1 MLELYA
7 EVLTLN
13 RQSRFRQRHPETTRF
28 DTVVVAITD
37 LETGHVGFGESAVN
51 PPYTLTAHEVLV
63 ELQLDGEPLA
73 RDADV
78 QLMLDRT
85 RWLTPAAR
93 SGVVAALV
101 DLTGQAS
108 RQPVWQ
114 RWSATPGCP
123 PSSVPIGS
131 IALDELDE
139 ELTCLAPLRPAEL
152 KITLPPSLSH
162 ADHRRRL
169 HLVNSRFPDCRL
181 TADLNAGWS
190 LEQFLAAASYLA
202 EYGVS
207 RVEEPLSLDA
217 PLADYSTLARNT
229 PFSLVADERLMQHSL
244 DELAQC
250 FHEVNLKS
258 AWHGGIL
265 GIGSKMARARAR
277 GLRICLGADR
287 ESSVGSTA
295 IAHLGPMADHLDL
308 GSALMLLDDPFTGIG
323 WDGTRPVLG
332 TEAGFGVRVVV
343 PTKLSDH
350 LGQMLENRSRV

>member
-1 MLELYA
+1 MLQLYA

-13 RQSRFRQRHPETTRF
+13 RRSRSRPGESARF

-51 PPYTLTAHEVLV
+51 PPYTLTAAEVLV
-63 ELQLDGEPLA
+63 ELQLDAALLA

-101 DLTGQAS
+101 DLTGQAR

-114 RWSATPGCP
+114 RWSATSDCP
-123 PSSVPIGS
+123 PSSVTVGPNS
-131 IALDELDE
+131 LTELEE
-139 ELTCLAPLRPAEL
+139 ELAHLEPFRPAEL
-152 KITLPPSLSH
+152 KVRLDPTGSH
-162 ADHRRRL
+162 TEHRHRL
-169 HLVNSRFPDCRL
+169 RLISSRFPDCRL
-181 TADLNAGWS
+181 TADLNACWS
-190 LEQFLAAASYLA
+190 YDQFLAAAGYLA
-202 EYGVS
+202 EYGVR

-217 PLADYSTLARNT
+217 PLTEYSALARNT

-244 DELAQC
+244 DEIAQC

-258 AWHGGIL
+258 AYYGGIL
-265 GIGSKMARARAR
+265 GIGSKMARARSR

-308 GSALMLLDDPFTGIG
+308 GSALMLADDPFTGVG

-332 TEAGFGVRVVV
+332 TEPGFGVRVVV
-343 PTKLSDH
+343 PTRLSDQLGH
-350 LGQMLENRSRV
+350 LLENRIRV